1 MIRKLKPLGLAAI
14 AVLAIAAAVAQAAAP
29 EFHTEVEPAALNGD
43 QVVPLTFIEEAGF
56 SFKCGTASF
65 TGTLGTKTSTSITL
79 EPVLAECKLF
89 GGAAEHRTN
98 GCAYVFKL
106 VAASSPPTAN
116 VDITCPAGQ
125 KMEVESKIVDCLL
138 TIGAQA
144 GVKHATFAN
153 AGIDATRD
161 TTINVTL
168 TEIDYEED
176 GEDCISAG
184 GHNDGSYTGTVT
196 LKGYKD
202 ENGKKGAQ
210 IGLWVA

>member
-1 MIRKLKPLGLAAI
+1 MIRNLKRLGLAAI
-14 AVLAIAAAVAQAAAP
+14 AALAIAVAVAQAAAP
-29 EFHTEVEPAALNGD
+29 EFHTEVEPATLGAD
-43 QVVPLTFIEEAGF
+43 QVVPLIFIEEAGF

-65 TGTLGTKTSTSITL
+65 TGTQGTKTSTSLTL

-116 VDITCPAGQ
+116 VDITCPVGQ
-125 KMEVESKIVDCLL
+125 KMELESKVVDCLL
-138 TIGAQA
+138 TIGAQN
-144 GVKHATFAN
+144 GIKHATFAN
-153 AGIDATRD
+153 SGTDNTRD

-168 TEIDYEED
+168 IDIDYEEE
-176 GEDCISAG
+176 GKDCISAG

-210 IGLWVA
+210 VGLWVV